1 MDTLLK
7 RPAREPRPPAQLR
20 PGGDSAPEGRAYAPE
35 GTEEKPI
42 VTKEI
47 GIIKLLQ
54 GGSMHEDYKAVG
66 SQYGITRRDFL
77 WITSLSA
84 AGFVTGC
91 ATSAVTG
98 KPLLMLV
105 SEDQEIKIDKE
116 NSPHQFSSDYG
127 IIQDTNLNDYIKQ
140 TGQKLAAQT
149 HRTHMPYSFRV
160 VNANYVNAYAF
171 PGGSIACTRGILLSL
186 ENEAE
191 LAALLGHELG
201 HVNARHTAQQMS
213 KGILT
218 QAVVGGL
225 SALAG
230 TQGAAYGQLTSQLG
244 MIGVGALLASYSR
257 DNERE
262 ADSLGMEYMVRA
274 GYTPKGMIG
283 LMDMLRGLSRSKPNI
298 IELMFATHPMSEERY
313 QTAVKTFQSKYKSNE
328 VLSLYRERYMDHT
341 AKLRVLKPVIE
352 EMQKGE
358 KEMMQ
363 KKFSEAEAYFE
374 KALKSAPND
383 YTGLVMMSTCK
394 LFQEKYTEGITFA
407 EKAKQVYPQQAHA
420 YHLSGFAKINTK
432 NFEGAYQEFITYEKI
447 LPGNPNTIFFKGYS
461 QEGMQHIEKA
471 ASEYKRYLQF
481 VQEGEKAKH
490 AYTYLKKSG
499 YYK

>member
-1 MDTLLK
+1 
-7 RPAREPRPPAQLR
+7 
-20 PGGDSAPEGRAYAPE
+20 
-35 GTEEKPI
+35 
-42 VTKEI
+42 
-47 GIIKLLQ
+47 
-54 GGSMHEDYKAVG
+54 MHEDCVAVG
-66 SQYGITRRDFL
+66 RKYGMTRRDFL
-77 WITSLSA
+77 WITSMSA

-98 KPLLMLV
+98 RPQLMLV
-105 SEDQEIKIDKE
+105 SEDQEIKIDKQ
-116 NSPHQFSSDYG
+116 NSPHQFSADYG
-127 IIQDTNLNDYIKQ
+127 MIQDTTLNDYVKE
-140 TGQKLAAQT
+140 TGKKIAAQT

-171 PGGSIACTRGILLSL
+171 PGGSIACTRGIMLSL

-218 QAVVGGL
+218 QAVVSGL

-230 TQGAAYGQLTSQLG
+230 TQGAAYGQLASELG
-244 MIGVGALLASYSR
+244 MMSVGALLASYSR

-262 ADSLGMEYMVRA
+262 ADALGMEYMFRA
-274 GYTPKGMIG
+274 RYSPKGMIG
-283 LMDMLRGLSRSKPNI
+283 LMDMLKGLSRRKPSI
-298 IELMFATHPMSEERY
+298 IELMFATHPMSDERY
-313 QTAVKTFQSKYKSNE
+313 QTAVETSRSKYKSAE
-328 VLSLYRERYMDHT
+328 ILPLYRERYMDHT
-341 AKLRVLKPVIE
+341 AKVRALKPGIE

-363 KKFSEAEAYFE
+363 KKFSNAEAYFE
-374 KALKSAPND
+374 KALNLAPND

-394 LFQEKYTEGITFA
+394 LFQKKYKEGITYA
-407 EKAKQVYPQQAHA
+407 EKAQQVYPQQAHA
-420 YHLSGFAKINTK
+420 YHLSGFAKIHTK
-432 NFEGAYQEFITYEKI
+432 NSEGAYQEFSTYEKL
-447 LPGNPNTIFFKGYS
+447 LPGNPNTIFFKGYA

-471 ASEYKRYLQF
+471 ASEYHRYLQF
-481 VQEGEKAKH
+481 VRQGEKAKY
-490 AYTYLKKSG
+490 AYTRLKKWG

>member
-1 MDTLLK
+1 
-7 RPAREPRPPAQLR
+7 
-20 PGGDSAPEGRAYAPE
+20 
-35 GTEEKPI
+35 
-42 VTKEI
+42 
-47 GIIKLLQ
+47 
-54 GGSMHEDYKAVG
+54 MHEDCVAVG
-66 SQYGITRRDFL
+66 RKYGMTRRDFL
-77 WITSLSA
+77 WITSMSA

-98 KPLLMLV
+98 RPQLMLV
-105 SEDQEIKIDKE
+105 SEDQEITIDKQ
-116 NSPHQFSSDYG
+116 NSPHQFSADYG
-127 IIQDTNLNDYIKQ
+127 TIQDKALNDYVNQ
-140 TGQKLAAQT
+140 TGKKIAART

-213 KGILT
+213 KGVLI

-230 TQGAAYGQLTSQLG
+230 TRGATYGQLASELG
-244 MIGVGALLASYSR
+244 MISVGALLASYSR

-262 ADSLGMEYMVRA
+262 ADALGMEYMFRA
-274 GYTPKGMIG
+274 RYSPKGMVR
-283 LMDMLRGLSRSKPNI
+283 LMDMLKGLSKYKPST

-313 QTAVKTFQSKYKSNE
+313 QTAVETSRSKYKSAEN
-328 VLSLYRERYMDHT
+328 LPLYRERYMDHT
-341 AKLRVLKPVIE
+341 AKVRALKPAIE

-363 KKFSEAEAYFE
+363 KKFSNAEAYFE
-374 KALKSAPND
+374 KALKLAPND

-394 LFQEKYTEGITFA
+394 LFQKKYKEGITYA
-407 EKAKQVYPQQAHA
+407 EKAQQVYPQQAHA
-420 YHLSGFAKINTK
+420 YHLSGFAKIKTK
-432 NFEGAYQEFITYEKI
+432 NSEGAYQEFSTYEKL
-447 LPGNPNTIFFKGYS
+447 LPGNPNTIFFKGYA

-471 ASEYKRYLQF
+471 ASEYQRYLEF
-481 VQEGEKAKH
+481 VRQGEKAKY
-490 AYTYLKKSG
+490 AYMRLKKWG